1 MAIKAAAGGGGGGSM
16 GRSLAVMAKD
26 IMEGYVYLN
35 PLVLKKFDAASFKEL
50 YMQLRRLQITIRS
63 EGVDLTSQEA
73 TRNRNQKLQR
83 MHQAMSV
90 LENQAKAQKI
100 VLI

>member
-1 MAIKAAAGGGGGGSM
+1 MAVAVTGGGGGNR
-16 GRSLAVMAKD
+16 GRSFAVMAKD

-35 PLVLKKFDAASFKEL
+35 PLVLKKFDATAFKEL
-50 YMQLRRLQITIRS
+50 HMQLRKLQTTIRA
-63 EGVDLTSQEA
+63 EGVDLTNQEA

-100 VLI
+100 VLA